1 MNFKGK
7 SVVDMNRTELEFQ
20 EAFELLT
27 DIKKDLLEIQAI
39 TTDIWVKTCAMN
51 TANSQILSMH
61 RMMEILSERNER
73 DLQP

>member
-20 EAFELLT
+20 EVFELLT

-39 TTDIWVKTCAMN
+39 TTDIWAKTCAMN
-51 TANSQILSMH
+51 PNNSQILSMH
-61 RMMEILSERNER
+61 RMMEILSKRNER